1 MNIICLRGRFHI
13 AIIIALLLGVLFCSR
28 LSTAMTIKEVGD
40 QLILS
45 GAIVDGDT
53 AKVRQALAK
62 STSIRT
68 VVVRNSPGG
77 YVPTAYEIANLMREK
92 RLRTAV
98 SGYCNSGCSR
108 IFLGG
113 VDRRFTDDYPLSMTN
128 VGFHGHYYT
137 SGPQNGQLN
146 KQSVNSFGL
155 KDWIIK
161 HSDGKADPDLVE
173 RWINIPVNI
182 GMIHFFHPQLAQ
194 EKKVAT
200 FFCERGPIPGT
211 GIFGCEPINKN
222 ALDLGVVTTL
232 EMMKSNDQEELRA
245 SLPRIPSKT
254 AYARIDD
261 LDKVPLK
268 AEKGLTEY
276 KRYLQA
282 PSPKAFA
289 IAPDK
294 TSWAWQ
300 SGNIEAISAA
310 LSKCAE
316 RSRKPCSLY
325 AVDNDIVW
333 QSAAPDNEIK

>member
-1 MNIICLRGRFHI
+1 MNIIRLRGRFHI
-13 AIIIALLLGVLFCSR
+13 AIIIVLLLGGLVCSK

-45 GAIVDGDT
+45 GPIVDGDA

-92 RLRTAV
+92 GLRTAV

-113 VDRRFTDDYPLSMTN
+113 VDRRFTDDYPLSLTN

-182 GMIHFFHPQLAQ
+182 GMIHFYHPQLAQ
-194 EKKVAT
+194 EKKAAT
-200 FFCERGPIPGT
+200 FFCERGPIPGM

-245 SLPRIPSKT
+245 SLPRIPPKT

-268 AEKGLTEY
+268 SEKGLTEY

-282 PSPKAFA
+282 PPPKAFA

-300 SGNIEAISAA
+300 SGNIEAINAA

-325 AVDNDIVW
+325 AVDNEIVW
-333 QSAAPDNEIK
+333 QSTSPNNEIR